1 MALSSPETLL
11 NRPVDLLLRFSCPMC
26 CTVLEIPCSRAG
38 LEGPCPACGAT
49 IIAPSVVS
57 VQPPQMVEVSPASQ
71 PNMESMGNEV
81 DEAHAAA
88 LRRLVRDAMVEAQPL
103 RVPLQVRLKQG
114 ASWGELSVVEEF
126 VSQASQALFAFD
138 GSQI

>member
-1 MALSSPETLL
+1 MIRIDRELMHLAALDTAQGAMPQGAAQSEIVAGGVAV
-11 NRPVDLLLRFSCPMC
+11 RGRLLLQIHDELIF
-26 CTVLEIPCSRAG
+26 
-38 LEGPCPACGAT
+38 
-49 IIAPSVVS
+49 
-57 VQPPQMVEVSPASQ
+57 
-71 PNMESMGNEV
+71 EV

-103 RVPLQVRLKQG
+103 RVPLQVGLKQG

-126 VSQASQALFAFD
+126 VSQASQAQFAFD